1 MSISGNTFDMQQLG
15 FVSLQQRLEPELA
28 SANWQQNE
36 KRLVQRIDMTPRLL
50 DYLPLNPDHPGLGF
64 WLHRDHIAADLK
76 RSSLSRTT
84 AWESFV
90 NIPALTC
97 DRRVALAARHFIE
110 VHWCICEFSDVHLP
124 VPFTTYRARC

>member
-64 WLHRDHIAADLK
+64 
-76 RSSLSRTT
+76 
-84 AWESFV
+84 
-90 NIPALTC
+90 
-97 DRRVALAARHFIE
+97 
-110 VHWCICEFSDVHLP
+110 
-124 VPFTTYRARC
+124 